1 MAIHS
6 LEELHNETADC
17 INSLINKEFK
27 IIPDESVSHYP
38 YIFKVALY
46 NKYTNQTVEICTKEG
61 IGYFIRSIDVY
72 CNLGGGSSQT
82 YNISYYKSH
91 DNIYADSE
99 DEAKEE
105 RDKFLSMKRKKLFDV
120 IRAMNTSDKDSDQDS
135 DNMFSDIF
143 GNLEFM

>member
-1 MAIHS
+1 MALHI

-17 INSLINKEFK
+17 INSVINKEFK
-27 IIPDESVSHYP
+27 IIPDKSVSYDPH
-38 YIFKVALY
+38 IFNVTLY
-46 NKYTNQTVEICTKEG
+46 NKHTNQIVEICTKEN
-61 IGYFIRSIDVY
+61 IDSFTRSIDVY

-82 YNISYYKSH
+82 YKVYYYKAH

-105 RDKFLSMKRKKLFDV
+105 RNKFLSMKRKKLLDV
-120 IRAMNTSDKDSDQDS
+120 IRTMDTSDKDSDH
-135 DNMFSDIF
+135 MFSDIF

>member
-1 MAIHS
+1 MAIHL

-27 IIPDESVSHYP
+27 IIPDESVSQYP
-38 YIFKVALY
+38 DIFKVALY

-82 YNISYYKSH
+82 YKVFYYKAH

-105 RDKFLSMKRKKLFDV
+105 HDKFLSMKRKKLLDV
-120 IRAMNTSDKDSDQDS
+120 IRTMDTSDKDSDH
-135 DNMFSDIF
+135 MFSDIF

>member
-1 MAIHS
+1 MALHT

-17 INSLINKEFK
+17 INSVINKEFK
-27 IIPDESVSHYP
+27 IIQDKSVSYDPH
-38 YIFKVALY
+38 IFNVTLY
-46 NKYTNQTVEICTKEG
+46 NKHTNQIVEICTKENTDS
-61 IGYFIRSIDVY
+61 FTRSIDVY

-91 DNIYADSE
+91 DNIYADTK

-105 RDKFLSMKRKKLFDV
+105 RNRFLEMKRKELRD
-120 IRAMNTSDKDSDQDS
+120 ILLQCDTCNKDTDHT
-135 DNMFSDIF
+135 FSDIF